1 MASRRKKAQGAAGAS
16 GRTRGA
22 PTDVQTLNA
31 AIRDSEAGWTAGES
45 EIATL
50 AAIDPAGLLGL
61 HVTDEELAA
70 TATAIAAAE
79 ALQAFA
85 APEIAAPAKIDWRAN
100 GGNFVTSVKNQG
112 SCGSCVSF
120 ATIATLEARIN
131 VVCRRTNASPDLSEA
146 HLFYCGC
153 GNCCNTGWNFAP
165 ALNYCKNTGFALES
179 GFPYTPGN
187 QPCKSGVPIYD
198 KITGYTSVLSTADR
212 RNAIA
217 SGGPVVAGMAVYQD
231 FFAYRSGVYRHVSGG
246 LAGYHAVSVVGYDDA
261 GKFWI
266 AKNSWGTGWGEA
278 GFFKI
283 AYGDSGIDTSFAFFV
298 PQVRCK
304 SPVDTCTRYRPFLLR
319 VLALARTNPA
329 LRACLR
335 YHVCGRGRRPV
346 CSPAIVACVRT
357 VLAVLRACPR
367 YRRSFCTVLG

>member
-1 MASRRKKAQGAAGAS
+1 MASRRKKNQGAGGAS
-16 GRTRGA
+16 KRTPRA
-22 PTDVQTLNA
+22 FSDVQALNT
-31 AIRDSEAGWTAGES
+31 AIQGSGAGWSAGES
-45 EIATL
+45 EITSL
-50 AAIDPAGLLGL
+50 AATHPAGLLGL
-61 HVTDEELAA
+61 HVSDEELQA
-70 TATAIAAAE
+70 TANAIAAAE
-79 ALQAFA
+79 ALQTFA
-85 APEIAAPAKIDWRAN
+85 APQIAAPAKLDWRAN

-112 SCGSCVSF
+112 GCGSCVSF
-120 ATIATLEARIN
+120 ATIGTIEARMN
-131 VVCRRTNASPDLSEA
+131 VACRRTNAAPDLSEA

-153 GNCCNTGWNFAP
+153 GNCCGTGWNFAP
-165 ALNYCKNTGFALES
+165 ALNFCKSTGFALES
-179 GFPYTPGN
+179 SFPYTPAN
-187 QPCKSGVPIYD
+187 QPCKSGVPIAG
-198 KITGYTSVLSTADR
+198 KITGFTTALSAADR

-283 AYGDSGIDTSFAFFV
+283 AYGDSGIDTQFAFYV
-298 PQVRCK
+298 PQVPC
-304 SPVDTCTRYRPFLLR
+304 PVDTCTRYRPFLFR

-357 VLAVLRACPR
+357 VLAVLRVCPR
-367 YRRSFCTVLG
+367 YRPSFCTVLG